1 MSFLTARKNAGLTQ
15 KEVADQIGVD
25 QTAVSFWENGKTLP
39 RASLLSKIAMIYGV
53 TVDELLSDRG
63 EGGGEVRGL
72 ESKKKSAEQAA
83 LGDDLDRKIRRF
95 DRRTIE
101 ILVSALVSL
110 LTSTFVLSC
119 AGII

>member
-1 MSFLTARKNAGLTQ
+1 MSRLTLSMIKTNIFKKWREKMSFLTARKNAGLTQ

-63 EGGGEVRGL
+63 EE
-72 ESKKKSAEQAA
+72 
-83 LGDDLDRKIRRF
+83 
-95 DRRTIE
+95 
-101 ILVSALVSL
+101 
-110 LTSTFVLSC
+110 
-119 AGII
+119 

>member
-1 MSFLTARKNAGLTQ
+1 MSQLTLSMIKTNIFKKWREKMSFLTARKNAGLTQ

-63 EGGGEVRGL
+63 EG
-72 ESKKKSAEQAA
+72 
-83 LGDDLDRKIRRF
+83 
-95 DRRTIE
+95 
-101 ILVSALVSL
+101 
-110 LTSTFVLSC
+110 
-119 AGII
+119 

>member
-39 RASLLSKIAMIYGV
+39 RASLLPKIAMIYGV

-63 EGGGEVRGL
+63 EE
-72 ESKKKSAEQAA
+72 
-83 LGDDLDRKIRRF
+83 
-95 DRRTIE
+95 
-101 ILVSALVSL
+101 
-110 LTSTFVLSC
+110 
-119 AGII
+119 

>member
-1 MSFLTARKNAGLTQ
+1 M
-15 KEVADQIGVD
+15 
-25 QTAVSFWENGKTLP
+25 
-39 RASLLSKIAMIYGV
+39 
-53 TVDELLSDRG
+53 
-63 EGGGEVRGL
+63 RGL
-72 ESKKKSAEQAA
+72 DSKKKSAEQAA

>member
-1 MSFLTARKNAGLTQ
+1 MSQLTLSMIKTNIFKKWREKKSFLTARKNAGLTQ

-63 EGGGEVRGL
+63 EG
-72 ESKKKSAEQAA
+72 
-83 LGDDLDRKIRRF
+83 
-95 DRRTIE
+95 
-101 ILVSALVSL
+101 
-110 LTSTFVLSC
+110 
-119 AGII
+119 